1 MLKLFQLL
9 RSPDH
14 NGIKAIDDEILSIL
28 GNAQPKTLQQV
39 ADHLLAKG
47 KELADQ
53 RLLTFELLDISLHKI
68 KKSTEWNCLLIRYKD
83 APYHYQSEIILVN
96 NQTFL
101 GL

>member
-1 MLKLFQLL
+1 MLKFLQLL

-14 NGIKAIDDEILSIL
+14 QGIKSLDDEIQSVL
-28 GNAQPKTLQQV
+28 GTAPAKTLQQV

-68 KKSTEWNCLLIRYKD
+68 KRSNEWNCLLIRYKD
-83 APYHYQSEIILVN
+83 APYHYQSEIILVPE
-96 NQTFL
+96 QTTL
-101 GL
+101 AL

>member
-1 MLKLFQLL
+1 MLKLLQLL

-14 NGIKAIDDEILSIL
+14 QGIKAIDDEIQSVL
-28 GNAQPKTLQQV
+28 GTAPAKTLQQV

-68 KKSTEWNCLLIRYKD
+68 KKSTEWNCLLVKYRD
-83 APYHYQSEIILVN
+83 APYHYQSEIILVPE
-96 NQTFL
+96 QTTL
-101 GL
+101 AL